1 MPVRCSLLLGVII
14 SGQLLV
20 PGSLSPSGSAA
31 AITRAELRLGW
42 LRLDGG
48 RIAELRLGE
57 PHARPDIGGE
67 DFLITPGF
75 TDIHLH
81 LPQFDCIGQGGLTLL
96 DWLHR
101 VVFPAEARWAD
112 ADYAG
117 QMAEKVARQLIG
129 FGTTRVAAYATVH
142 HAAAQ
147 NAIDA
152 LGAAGLKGHVGQVL
166 MERNAPAELC
176 RPGAQLIS
184 EAAALRSSR
193 AIQPS
198 VNPRFA
204 VSCGIELLAASAQ
217 LANSTG
223 RIIQTHY
230 AEMLAECAMVRELFG
245 GKSYTQVYREAGLL
259 TRHTIL
265 AHAVYTSDADRHAIR
280 DAGTMIAHCP
290 TANSFLRSGRM
301 DWPALE
307 AIDAAVGLGS
317 DVAGGPERSMVRVA
331 RASLENRAELGRATS
346 AADSSRLWAQIT
358 WLNAALLGDGLGS
371 ILAQHASPEVLVI
384 RPDIRW
390 RDLPDPLGALLWA
403 WDDRWI
409 RTVLIDGA
417 PAYQA

>member
-1 MPVRCSLLLGVII
+1 MII

-20 PGSLSPSGSAA
+20 PGSPSLSGSGAGIA
-31 AITRAELRLGW
+31 RAELRPGW
-42 LRLDGG
+42 LRLEAGK
-48 RIAELRLGE
+48 IAEMHLGE
-57 PHARPDIGGE
+57 PRARPDLGGE
-67 DFLITPGF
+67 DCLITPGF

-117 QMAEKVARQLIG
+117 QMATTIARQLIG

-147 NAIDA
+147 KAIDA

-166 MERNAPAELC
+166 MERNAPDELC
-176 RPGAQLIS
+176 RPGPQLIA
-184 EAAALRSSR
+184 EAAALRP
-193 AIQPS
+193 AGGIQPS

-204 VSCGIELLAASAQ
+204 VSCGMELLAASAQ
-217 LANSTG
+217 LAKSTG
-223 RIIQTHY
+223 RLIQTHY
-230 AEMLAECAMVRELFG
+230 AEMLAECALVRELFDG
-245 GKSYTQVYREAGLL
+245 RSYTEVYREAGLL
-259 TRHTIL
+259 TRRTIL
-265 AHAVYTSDADRHAIR
+265 AHAVYTSDADRRALR
-280 DAGTMIAHCP
+280 DAGAMIAHCP
-290 TANSFLRSGRM
+290 TANNFLRSGRM

-307 AIDAAVGLGS
+307 AIDAAVGLGT

-331 RASLENRAELGRATS
+331 RAALENRAELGRAIGV
-346 AADSSRLWAQIT
+346 ADTARVWAQIT

-371 ILAQHASPEVLVI
+371 VLARGASPEVLVI

-417 PAYQA
+417 PVHQA